1 MKNKVNSFIS
11 FINYSIWHCD
21 TATMPWWKKYLIYAL
36 KAVILLVRN
45 FNSSKSHLWASAL
58 TYYSILSI
66 VPILAIGFAIAH
78 GFGLGQEMATYLEQ
92 QINNPTVTKY
102 IFEFSRNAL
111 KDTKVGIITGVGVFV
126 LLFSVIKM
134 ICDIEKAFNFIW
146 GVQTNRPLLVKASY
160 YLSVLI
166 ICPILLITAGSA
178 TAFVNK
184 TIAAFAAEYSL

>member
-11 FINYSIWHCD
+11 FINYSIWYCD

-78 GFGLGQEMATYLEQ
+78 GFGLGQEMAT
-92 QINNPTVTKY
+92 
-102 IFEFSRNAL
+102 
-111 KDTKVGIITGVGVFV
+111 
-126 LLFSVIKM
+126 
-134 ICDIEKAFNFIW
+134 
-146 GVQTNRPLLVKASY
+146 
-160 YLSVLI
+160 
-166 ICPILLITAGSA
+166 
-178 TAFVNK
+178 
-184 TIAAFAAEYSL
+184 